1 MGKANAKQSGA
12 EEAPCSVAN
21 TQHEEPLVFT
31 VGRLSLTEIEPGE
44 THSDIGLDCEVEI
57 PWGSQHLSKFACY
70 FETREDGRAA
80 VAFTLAN
87 ELVDG
92 LKKAITLQA
101 QAESERP
108 PA

>member
-1 MGKANAKQSGA
+1 MGKADAKNSGA
-12 EEAPCSVAN
+12 KEAPSSVA
-21 TQHEEPLVFT
+21 TPQHEEPMVFA
-31 VGRLSLTEIEPGE
+31 VGCLSLTEIEPGE
-44 THSDIGLDCEVEI
+44 THSDIGLDCEKDI

-80 VAFTLAN
+80 VAFALAN
-87 ELVDG
+87 ELVDD